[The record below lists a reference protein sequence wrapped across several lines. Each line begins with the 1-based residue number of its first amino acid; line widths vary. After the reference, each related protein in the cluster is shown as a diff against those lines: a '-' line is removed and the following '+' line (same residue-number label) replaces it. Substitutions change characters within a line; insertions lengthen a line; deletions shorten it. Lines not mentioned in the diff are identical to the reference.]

1 MCPGIFRLLTLA
13 GDVQEMD
20 GGCLASQ
27 SLQAS
32 LLSWQFRN
40 GKKIKKKGTNSI
52 LVRTKHYLHPAVVPV
67 L

>member
-13 GDVQEMD
+13 GDTQEID

-27 SLQAS
+27 LLEAS

-40 GKKIKKKGTNSI
+40 GEKKIKQANIPS
-52 LVRTKHYLHPAVVPV
+52 L
-67 L
+67 